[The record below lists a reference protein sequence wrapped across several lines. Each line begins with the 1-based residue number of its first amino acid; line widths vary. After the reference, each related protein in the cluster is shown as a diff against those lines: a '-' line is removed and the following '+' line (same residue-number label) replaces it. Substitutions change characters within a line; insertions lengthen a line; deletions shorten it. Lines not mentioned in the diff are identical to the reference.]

1 METLPAKLKSISF
14 ARNCE
19 SKKPMIDPEK
29 WKLIKWIFP
38 CAALMAACL
47 SHIYKV
53 WKILFWLSKR
63 GKTYPNHS
71 LDIQLLSNKKNVMSW
86 A

>member
-53 WKILFWLSKR
+53 
-63 GKTYPNHS
+63 
-71 LDIQLLSNKKNVMSW
+71 
-86 A
+86 

>member
-1 METLPAKLKSISF
+1 MQTLSAKLKSISF

-19 SKKPMIDPEK
+19 SRKPMIDPEK

-53 WKILFWLSKR
+53 RNMLLILIIKKRKNISK
-63 GKTYPNHS
+63 S
-71 LDIQLLSNKKNVMSW
+71 LIKYSIIIK
-86 A
+86 